1 MIPIFSNDDDDSD
14 LDDDDD
20 SDLDDDDSD
29 LDDDHDSD
37 LDDDHDS
44 DLDDGHEENSPP
56 IIKPTLRSVLFQR
69 LGSNLHP
76 CRLCDHCGDY
86 VGRPFS
92 DELCLNCG
100 HLQKHHQ

>member
-1 MIPIFSNDDDDSD
+1 MNPIFGD
-14 LDDDDD
+14 
-20 SDLDDDDSD
+20 DDDDSD
-29 LDDDHDSD
+29 LDDDHDDDHDDSD
-37 LDDDHDS
+37 LDDDHDDS
-44 DLDDGHEENSPP
+44 DLDDDHEENSPP
-56 IIKPTLRSVLFQR
+56 IVKPTLRSVLFQR

>member
-1 MIPIFSNDDDDSD
+1 MNPIFGD
-14 LDDDDD
+14 
-20 SDLDDDDSD
+20 DDDDSD
-29 LDDDHDSD
+29 LDDDHDDDHDDSD
-37 LDDDHDS
+37 LDDD
-44 DLDDGHEENSPP
+44 HEENSPP
-56 IIKPTLRSVLFQR
+56 IVKPTLRSVLFQR